1 MWWWWIALA
10 AALAV
15 LLVVTLFSSVRV
27 RLKYYREGEND
38 EIDAALT
45 ALFGIVR
52 LRYKIPTVELKPWL
66 RGIRLKVAP
75 AESSGVLP
83 ELDFAREEIKRFV
96 KRVRKLIVHMKDFKQ
111 FFSDT
116 LKHFHVVELR
126 WETRFGV
133 GDAAETGMT
142 GGLVWGVKS
151 AVLGLASRYL
161 TFEKRPAVQVTPMFN
176 QSTFR
181 TDVVVRTRIKV
192 FRLIAIG
199 AMLVYRVLK
208 RRGGWIV
215 WLRTLLGFAQKER
228 PA

>member
-15 LLVVTLFSSVRV
+15 LFVVTLFSSVRV
-27 RLKYYREGEND
+27 KLKYFREGEND
-38 EIDAALT
+38 EIDATLT
-45 ALFGIVR
+45 ALFGIVN

-66 RGIRLKVAP
+66 RGIRLKVAS
-75 AESSGVLP
+75 EETSGMLP
-83 ELDFAREEIKRFV
+83 ELDFARDEIKRFV
-96 KRVRKLIVHMKDFKQ
+96 KRVRKLIVHMKNFKQ
-111 FFSDT
+111 FFADT
-116 LKHFHVVELR
+116 LKHVHVDELR
-126 WETRFGV
+126 WNTRFGV

-151 AVLGLASRYL
+151 AVLGVASRFM
-161 TFEKRPAVQVTPMFN
+161 TFEKRPAVQVTPVFN

-199 AMLVYRVLK
+199 VMLVYRVLK

-215 WLRTLLGFAQKER
+215 WVRTLLGFAPNER